1 MENYACSLTS
11 VYTFGPTFRAE
22 NSNTT
27 KHLAEFW
34 MLEPEIAFGDLSDIM
49 DLTED
54 YLKFLIAYALENN
67 KDDLKFFDERVKKG
81 QIDYI
86 TKILNS
92 EFKRVDYAEAVEK
105 L

>member
-1 MENYACSLTS
+1 MSN

-34 MLEPEIAFGDLSDIM
+34 MIEPEIAFADNEDAM

-54 YLKFLIAYALENN
+54 YLKFLIQYVLENN
-67 KDDLKFFDERVKKG
+67 RDDLKFFDSFVKKG
-81 QIDYI
+81 
-86 TKILNS
+86 
-92 EFKRVDYAEAVEK
+92 
-105 L
+105 